1 MAVAL
6 KEKAPTDPAE
16 LKKWR
21 EDEQAKERAKR
32 DKEKAEIGT
41 LWSRRDFLG
50 VLGWSG
56 FGVFSLI
63 GLLAAVRSAF
73 PRVLFLPP
81 SKFKAGLPDDY
92 VVGEVSEKF
101 KQDFRTWIIRAKAR
115 ATTSADSTSK
125 GRRRGR
131 WIDSRLRSATTVSW
145 WSTSR

>member
-6 KEKAPTDPAE
+6 KEKPPTHPAE

-32 DKEKAEIGT
+32 DKEKTELGT

-50 VLGWSG
+50 VLGWAG
-56 FGVFSLI
+56 FGAFSLI

-81 SKFKAGLPDDY
+81 SKFKAGFA
-92 VVGEVSEKF
+92 G
-101 KQDFRTWIIRAKAR
+101 
-115 ATTSADSTSK
+115 
-125 GRRRGR
+125 
-131 WIDSRLRSATTVSW
+131 RLRVGGGEG
-145 WSTSR
+145 